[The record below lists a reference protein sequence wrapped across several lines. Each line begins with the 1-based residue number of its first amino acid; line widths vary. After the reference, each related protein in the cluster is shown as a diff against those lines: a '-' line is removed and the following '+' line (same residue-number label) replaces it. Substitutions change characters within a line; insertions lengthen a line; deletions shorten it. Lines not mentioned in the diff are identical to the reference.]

1 MLFDLENEAAT
12 LTSFQGDN
20 VSLLNGLLHKLL
32 VNFHLISFK
41 NEYLFKIQNLYYLVV
56 TS

>member
-20 VSLLNGLLHKLL
+20 VSLINGLLYR
-32 VNFHLISFK
+32 LIHFNLIFFK
-41 NEYLFKIQNLYYLVV
+41 TK
-56 TS
+56 